1 MKISRILF
9 TVVILGSVL
18 SFGNISEELV
28 KKPTIQIAA
37 DRVGA

>member
-9 TVVILGSVL
+9 TVVILGSL
-18 SFGNISEELV
+18 L
-28 KKPTIQIAA
+28 TIVQNCDESIKMPIQTAA

>member
-18 SFGNISEELV
+18 SFVNHTNDFV
-28 KKPTIQIAA
+28 KEPIQVAA

>member
-18 SFGNISEELV
+18 CFVNHSNDFV
-28 KKPTIQIAA
+28 KEPIQVAA